1 MNRPTSDPRPPL
13 SNDAEIRPVVARQGK
28 QVSIWVMAAGLAVGA
43 VLLFLVL
50 DGQRRAA
57 SAPSI
62 QARPVDT
69 MQTVQAPPPLYILPE
84 PPVPTPPPA
93 PPVATMPPAFPQPS
107 LPAQPMRP
115 APLQPIPFAPQP
127 PPPGYAPPPT
137 YTPPQNFAPS
147 QALPSMG
154 QGLGASTSAALVIDT
169 TAGGSARGATAS
181 DSPNPSTSVQDTAVR
196 SGRLRRTATTVPQ
209 GTLIPAVLETA
220 LDSTRAG
227 NVRAI
232 VSRDIRGFDGSR
244 VLIPRGSR
252 LFGEYQTDLAAG
264 QNRALVEWTRL
275 VRPDGV
281 TIALA
286 SPAGDLQGR
295 TGIRGR
301 VDNHFLERF
310 GSALLQTTLNIGA
323 AAAGRSLSGDGGVI
337 IALPGSTQNTGA
349 AANTNRLQP
358 TLRTDA
364 GARVTVLVSR
374 DLEFASGG
382 ARR

>member
-1 MNRPTSDPRPPL
+1 
-13 SNDAEIRPVVARQGK
+13 
-28 QVSIWVMAAGLAVGA
+28 
-43 VLLFLVL
+43 
-50 DGQRRAA
+50 
-57 SAPSI
+57 
-62 QARPVDT
+62 
-69 MQTVQAPPPLYILPE
+69 
-84 PPVPTPPPA
+84 
-93 PPVATMPPAFPQPS
+93 
-107 LPAQPMRP
+107 
-115 APLQPIPFAPQP
+115 
-127 PPPGYAPPPT
+127 
-137 YTPPQNFAPS
+137 
-147 QALPSMG
+147 MG
-154 QGLGASTSAALVIDT
+154 QGSGASTSAALVIDT
-169 TAGGSARGATAS
+169 TAGGSARSATAS
-181 DSPNPSTSVQDTAVR
+181 DGPNPSAAVQDTAVR

-232 VSRDIRGFDGSR
+232 VSRDVRGFDGSR

-301 VDNHFLERF
+301 VDSHFIERF
-310 GSALLQTTLNIGA
+310 GAALLQTTLNIGA
-323 AAAGRSLSGDGGVI
+323 GAAARSLGGDGGLVV
-337 IALPGSTQNTGA
+337 ALPGSSPNAGGA
-349 AANTNRLQP
+349 ATETNRFQP
-358 TLRTDA
+358 TLRTEA

>member
-1 MNRPTSDPRPPL
+1 MNRPIGDPRPPL
-13 SNDAEIRPVVARQGK
+13 SDDPDIRPVVARQGR

-62 QARPVDT
+62 QARSVDT

-84 PPVPTPPPA
+84 PSVPPPPPA
-93 PPVATMPPAFPQPS
+93 PPVTTLGAVSAAPAL

-115 APLQPIPFAPQP
+115 IPMQPTPFTPQP
-127 PPPGYAPPPT
+127 PPPT
-137 YTPPQNFAPS
+137 YTPQQNFTPP
-147 QALPSMG
+147 QVMPPMG
-154 QGLGASTSAALVIDT
+154 QGSGASTSAALVIDT
-169 TAGGSARGATAS
+169 TAGGSARTSTTS
-181 DSPNPSTSVQDTAVR
+181 DGPNQSAAVQDTAVR

-232 VSRDIRGFDGSR
+232 VSSDIRGFDGSR

-323 AAAGRSLSGDGGVI
+323 AAAGRSLSGYSGVV

-349 AANTNRLQP
+349 AANTNSLQP
-358 TLRTDA
+358 TLRTDS
-364 GARVTVLVSR
+364 GTRVTVLVSR
-374 DLEFASGG
+374 DLEFTSSG
-382 ARR
+382 ARP

>member
-1 MNRPTSDPRPPL
+1 MTSPPTDPRPPL
-13 SNDAEIRPVVARQGK
+13 AANADIRPIVARQSR
-28 QVSIWVMAAGLAVGA
+28 QVSIWLMAGGLALGG

-62 QARPVDT
+62 QARSVDSI
-69 MQTVQAPPPLYILPE
+69 QTVQAPPPLYVLPD
-84 PPVPTPPPA
+84 PPVPLPPA
-93 PPVATMPPAFPQPS
+93 EPPAGSADVTPPS
-107 LPAQPMRP
+107 LPAPPMPP

-127 PPPGYAPPPT
+127 PPPEYAPPQGFD
-137 YTPPQNFAPS
+137 PPQAMPAMAQDGS
-147 QALPSMG
+147 
-154 QGLGASTSAALVIDT
+154 ASTSAALVIDT
-169 TAGGSARGATAS
+169 TAGTARNPPATEGADQAS
-181 DSPNPSTSVQDTAVR
+181 SGQDVAVR

-209 GTLIPAVLETA
+209 GALIPAVLETA

-252 LFGEYQTDLAAG
+252 LFGEYQTELAAG

-295 TGIRGR
+295 TGVRGR

-310 GSALLQTTLNIGA
+310 GSALLQTTLNIGT
-323 AAAGRSLSGDGGVI
+323 AAAGRSLGGDGGVI
-337 IALPGSTQNTGA
+337 VALPGSTQNTGA
-349 AANTNRLQP
+349 APNTNRLQP
-358 TLRTDA
+358 TLRTEA

-374 DLEFASGG
+374 DLEFASGE
-382 ARR
+382 ARP

>member
-1 MNRPTSDPRPPL
+1 
-13 SNDAEIRPVVARQGK
+13 
-28 QVSIWVMAAGLAVGA
+28 MAAGLAIGA

-62 QARPVDT
+62 QARPADAI
-69 MQTVQAPPPLYILPE
+69 QTVQAPPPLYVLPE
-84 PPVPTPPPA
+84 PLVPLPPSAPPATTVETAVPA
-93 PPVATMPPAFPQPS
+93 PPLPDQPVRS
-107 LPAQPMRP
+107 VPMQPG
-115 APLQPIPFAPQP
+115 PFAPQP
-127 PPPGYAPPPT
+127 PPPTYALPQNF
-137 YTPPQNFAPS
+137 TPPQAM
-147 QALPSMG
+147 PSMV
-154 QGLGASTSAALVIDT
+154 QGLGASTGAALVIDT
-169 TAGGSARGATAS
+169 TAGQSAGSATAS
-181 DSPNPSTSVQDTAVR
+181 DGADQPSDAQDTAVR
-196 SGRLRRTATTVPQ
+196 SGRLRRPATTVPQ

-252 LFGEYQTDLAAG
+252 LIGVYQTDLAAG

-301 VDNHFLERF
+301 VDSHFIERF

-323 AAAGRSLSGDGGVI
+323 GAAARNLGGDGGVVV
-337 IALPGSTQNTGA
+337 ALPGSGANVGA
-349 AANTNRLQP
+349 AADANRFQP
-358 TLRTDA
+358 TLRTEA
-364 GARVTVLVSR
+364 GARVTVLVAR
-374 DLEFASGG
+374 DLEFASGE